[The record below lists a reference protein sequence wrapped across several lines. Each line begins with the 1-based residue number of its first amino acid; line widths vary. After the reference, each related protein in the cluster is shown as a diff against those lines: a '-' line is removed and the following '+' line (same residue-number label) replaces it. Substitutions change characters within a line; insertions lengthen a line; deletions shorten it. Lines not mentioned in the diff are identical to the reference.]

1 MSNNTIHGI
10 YVVSNPT
17 MPGLLKIG
25 FTKNTIGQ
33 RLAQLNTTGVPAPFR
48 CEAFFSCN
56 RLELVESRIHSD
68 LEKFR
73 YRDGREFF
81 KISVEEATTVA
92 RKHAARYPRNINDPP
107 EKLKTKKELAR
118 EKSQALLKAIENAKT
133 CDEVDRLEKE
143 LRYYYVKGVDELGGK
158 GEFEYLK
165 VMANARS
172 LNIRKEQKKKEEE
185 RKSNETKQI
194 IKKSNK
200 IYVDREKDQKE
211 VREGGSKGGKSNTDT
226 LCLIYIFFG
235 CMVTGYLSAD
245 LNLFSRSLILPFC
258 MFFVVTGF
266 LYKYKNS
273 R

>member
-1 MSNNTIHGI
+1 MSNNTRHCI
-10 YVVSNPT
+10 YVVSNPA

-25 FTKNTIGQ
+25 FTKETIGQ

-48 CEAFFSCN
+48 CEAFFPCN
-56 RLELVESRIHSD
+56 QLELVESRIHND
-68 LEKFR
+68 LEKYR

-81 KISVEEATTVA
+81 KISVEEATAVA
-92 RKHAARYPRNINDPP
+92 QKHAARYPRNINDPP
-107 EKLKTKKELAR
+107 EKRKTKKELAK

-185 RKSNETKQI
+185 KKWKQE
-194 IKKSNK
+194 
-200 IYVDREKDQKE
+200 VERRRTEQKE
-211 VREGGSKGGKSNTDT
+211 YDSRDT
-226 LCLIYIFFG
+226 LGKAIFQV
-235 CMVTGYLSAD
+235 CK
-245 LNLFSRSLILPFC
+245 
-258 MFFVVTGF
+258 FFKGDSTWNNR
-266 LYKYKNS
+266 YSTRNDD
-273 R
+273 

>member
-1 MSNNTIHGI
+1 
-10 YVVSNPT
+10 

-25 FTKNTIGQ
+25 FTKKTVGQ

-92 RKHAARYPRNINDPP
+92 QKHAARYPRNINDPP
-107 EKLKTKKELAR
+107 EKRKTKKELAR

-133 CDEVDRLEKE
+133 RGEIDRLEKK

-158 GEFEYLK
+158 GEFEYLE

-172 LNIRKEQKKKEEE
+172 INIRKEQKKKEEE
-185 RKSNETKQI
+185 KKWKQEVERRRTKQ
-194 IKKSNK
+194 
-200 IYVDREKDQKE
+200 KE
-211 VREGGSKGGKSNTDT
+211 YDSRDT
-226 LCLIYIFFG
+226 LGKAIFQ
-235 CMVTGYLSAD
+235 VSK
-245 LNLFSRSLILPFC
+245 
-258 MFFVVTGF
+258 FFEGDSTWNNR
-266 LYKYKNS
+266 YSTRNDD
-273 R
+273 